1 MRPFPP
7 DRPPRAPRRARTA
20 RGFTLIEAA
29 MVTVIVGVG
38 VMSMLQLLAAGS
50 AENGD
55 AARMTTAM
63 TLANNVREMS
73 LALAFYDP
81 QQNPAV
87 APRVWD
93 SREATPDVYDNV
105 MDLDGPVDTWD
116 KPEQANGWQKF
127 SPPRD
132 GTRKTISGY
141 TNWAQYVKVENVSRD
156 DLTTRLPH
164 DPDTEVVRVTAKIT
178 KDEVEVYRS
187 SWLVFVPLTAKQN

>member
-1 MRPFPP
+1 MRLPP
-7 DRPPRAPRRARTA
+7 SIRPAPRRPRFAG
-20 RGFTLIEAA
+20 GFTLIEAA
-29 MVTVIVGVG
+29 MVTVIIGVG

-63 TLANNVREMS
+63 TLANSVREMS
-73 LALAFYDP
+73 LGLAFYDTQ
-81 QQNPAV
+81 QQNGNPH
-87 APRVWD
+87 VWD
-93 SREATPDVYDNV
+93 SKEATVETYDNV

-132 GTRKTISGY
+132 GTRQVINGY
-141 TNWAQYVKVENVSRD
+141 TNWAQYVKVETVSRD

-164 DPDTEVVRVTAKIT
+164 DPDAEVVRVTAKIT
-178 KDEVEVYRS
+178 KDNVEVYRS
-187 SWLVFVPLTAKQN
+187 SWLVFVPLAAKKE